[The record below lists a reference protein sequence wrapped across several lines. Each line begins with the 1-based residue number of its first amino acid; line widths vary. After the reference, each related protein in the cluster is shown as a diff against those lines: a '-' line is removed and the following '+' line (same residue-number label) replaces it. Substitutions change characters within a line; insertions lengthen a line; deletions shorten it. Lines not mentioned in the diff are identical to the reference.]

1 MVEMELLGLR
11 VEPPSNTPIALLR
24 EREGAGRVLPI
35 FIGNAEAT
43 AIAFALEEVETPRP
57 LTHDLLKDL
66 LEAMGAL
73 LVSVSVTELLNG
85 TFYAEL
91 ELSTAAGARKVSC
104 RPSDGIALA
113 LRAKSP
119 ILVSE
124 AVLDEAGQV
133 PEIVGEGDGEDAEQ
147 VVEEFKDFI
156 EHVNPED
163 FAS

>member
-24 EREGAGRVLPI
+24 EREGQGRVLPI
-35 FIGNAEAT
+35 FIGGAEAT
-43 AIAFALEEVETPRP
+43 AIAFALEDVATPRP

-66 LEAMGAL
+66 LEALGAR
-73 LVSVSVTELLNG
+73 LVSVSVTELRSG
-85 TFYAEL
+85 TFYADL
-91 ELSTAAGARKVSC
+91 ELSTAAGTQKVSC

-113 LRAKSP
+113 LRTGAP
-119 ILVSE
+119 IFASE
-124 AVLDEAGQV
+124 AVLDEAGQI
-133 PEIVGEGDGEDAEQ
+133 PEPVEPEENPEQ